1 VSTVPLLC
9 ALRLGTANAAPGGR
23 RHQCEA
29 DEPEQRHFAL
39 LMAARNGHVA
49 VVQLLLAAE
58 GIDVKQIIPSNGAF
72 PLLMAAEK
80 GHAAMVQLL
89 LAAEGGSF
97 LSFSDCRRC
106 VCLCLCLCVCVSLSL
121 CVFVCVCVC
130 ASLRICVCASLSLCV
145 CGHCNGI
152 LYPLRKKFGGAWRS
166 FLRRK
171 SAWARAR
178 SAARSAARRFAKFSS
193 AHGGG

>member
-1 VSTVPLLC
+1 MSTVPLLC

-121 CVFVCVCVC
+121 SLCLCVSVCVRVCVSVCVRLSLSVFV
-130 ASLRICVCASLSLCV
+130 ATAMAFYIR
-145 CGHCNGI
+145 
-152 LYPLRKKFGGAWRS
+152 
-166 FLRRK
+166 
-171 SAWARAR
+171 
-178 SAARSAARRFAKFSS
+178 
-193 AHGGG
+193 